1 MRTFTAFSLLFVL
14 MLAIRP
20 ANAQE
25 IKFSVTEHDFGNVQ
39 YMDTALYKFE
49 FVNTGDAP
57 LLISRV
63 ASTCGCTV
71 PTYPHEPIAQG
82 AKGVVS
88 VQYVYTDRLV
98 AFNKQVTV
106 YSNAKKNDIVNLKIQ
121 GVVVADKAKAD
132 AESKKQKKEDKA
144 GKEEKTEQ
152 KE

>member
-1 MRTFTAFSLLFVL
+1 MRFISVLLSLTAL
-14 MLAIRP
+14 MAALCP
-20 ANAQE
+20 VCAQE
-25 IKFSVTEHDFGNVQ
+25 IKFSDTEHDFGNVQ
-39 YMDTALYKFE
+39 YMDTAVYKFE

-57 LLISRV
+57 LIISRV

-71 PTYPHEPIAQG
+71 PTYPHEPIAKG
-82 AKGVVS
+82 AKGAVT
-88 VQYVYTDRLV
+88 VQYLYTDRLV

-106 YSNAKKNDIVNLKIQ
+106 YSNARKNDIVTLKIQ

-144 GKEEKTEQ
+144 DKEATAGK